1 MAAWLHPAMD
11 NSCLQQQQQLVAT
24 QQMEV
29 CHTWGAFLFLT
40 QASGQEQLVTLVL
53 NQRLGVWRVTVYE

>member
-11 NSCLQQQQQLVAT
+11 NNCLQQQQLVAT

-29 CHTWGAFLFLT
+29 CHTRGAFLFLT
-40 QASGQEQLVTLVL
+40 QA
-53 NQRLGVWRVTVYE
+53 